1 MIQGLSCI
9 FMSFLSSSRLAV
21 THPKSQ
27 TTAFHS
33 GVLHAFLFT
42 PRCSCSSPL
51 LNTTVVYWLCS
62 LENRQ
67 RHSGSLDFFLPPTM
81 LRSLFGWDSSSS
93 KGFLVFLCCCQIQML
108 EPCSCGLLSRQ
119 FCSVFSLPIFLC
131 CGQEFS
137 KTPWQSVPTALL
149 LSKVYFAFFFV
160 SLVSFKFY
168 TNDVIFNLP
177 TILLPQQTLLK
188 STV

>member
-9 FMSFLSSSRLAV
+9 FMSFLSSPRLAV

-51 LNTTVVYWLCS
+51 LNTTVVYCLCS
-62 LENRQ
+62 LENHQ

-93 KGFLVFLCCCQIQML
+93 KGFLVFLSCCQIQML

-119 FCSVFSLPIFLC
+119 FCSVLSFPSFCAVDRSSPKHLGNLC
-131 CGQEFS
+131 QLHCSYQ
-137 KTPWQSVPTALL
+137 KYIL
-149 LSKVYFAFFFV
+149 LSLLQAWFPL
-160 SLVSFKFY
+160 SSIPMMSFLTFQLY
-168 TNDVIFNLP
+168 SYLSRLF
-177 TILLPQQTLLK
+177 
-188 STV
+188 